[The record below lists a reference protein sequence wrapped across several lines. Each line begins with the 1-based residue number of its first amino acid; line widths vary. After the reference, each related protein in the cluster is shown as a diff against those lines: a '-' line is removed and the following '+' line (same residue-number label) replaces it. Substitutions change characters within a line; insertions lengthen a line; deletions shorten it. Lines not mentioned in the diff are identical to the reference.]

1 MRRRA
6 VSLLLRIAK
15 KSPSR
20 MESEAPWRFTPL
32 KARNRWIAGLLAGVA
47 IIWLADGLRADSRRN
62 ATDQTKVMESL
73 DLFTRVFEKI
83 TNYYVDE
90 NVDPND
96 LVHRAIEGM
105 LQGLDPHS
113 QFLDTSMY
121 DDLMTSTQG
130 SFGGLGIEIS
140 VRDKYPT
147 VVAPIEGTPAYNQ
160 GVQGGD
166 QIIEI
171 EGEDTYNWTMS
182 KAISK
187 LRGPKGSEVHFKVR
201 REGVDQSIDFAVV
214 RDIIEIES
222 VRYSFK
228 IGDIGYVRAVNFAQ
242 DTAEELQARITELE
256 AQGIKGLILDL
267 RYNPGGLLRAAR
279 DVSQLFLESGKKIVM
294 TRGRTPKQNADYYST
309 QPASKLFGKDYPIV
323 VLINEGS
330 ASASEIVAG
339 ALQDW
344 DAALIVGE
352 TSFGKGSVQ
361 TVYPL
366 SDTEALKLTTAKY
379 YTPSGRC
386 IHRDDHNERHDEVAV
401 AEDGEESDEA
411 ATPPADAH
419 KPPLT
424 TKDDKAKKTEAPD
437 STTTFRTV
445 GGRPV
450 PGGGGIVPDLVLTQP
465 NLTDFAIDLERKNFF
480 FKYAIKHV
488 SRHPKSTSAEVT
500 PAMIEDFKK
509 MLAEE
514 KFTYEPAVFQDNAE
528 YIERGLRREL
538 TRRLHGSK
546 AAYLVSIEGD
556 EQLKKALD
564 LFAHGRTMKEF
575 YALTPEELRPV
586 PTDRI
591 KQLLATP

>member
-1 MRRRA
+1 MN
-6 VSLLLRIAK
+6 
-15 KSPSR
+15 
-20 MESEAPWRFTPL
+20 
-32 KARNRWIAGLLAGVA
+32 ARNRWIAGLVA
-47 IIWLADGLRADSRRN
+47 AVMVLWVANGLRADSRR
-62 ATDQTKVMESL
+62 TSDQAKVMESL

-83 TNYYVDE
+83 TTYYVDGE
-90 NVDPND
+90 VDPND

-105 LQGLDPHS
+105 LQSLDPHS
-113 QFLDTSMY
+113 QFLGTSMY

-140 VRDKYPT
+140 VREKYPT
-147 VVAPIEGTPAYNQ
+147 VVAPIEGTPAYVQ

-171 EGEDTYNWTMS
+171 EGEDTYGWPIS
-182 KAISK
+182 KAITK
-187 LRGPKGSEVHFKVR
+187 LRGPKGTEVHFKVQ
-201 REGVDQSIDFAVV
+201 REGMSGPIGFAII
-214 RDIIEIES
+214 RDTIEIES
-222 VRYSFK
+222 VRYAFK

-242 DTAEELQARITELE
+242 DTAEELQARLDELE
-256 AQGIKGLILDL
+256 AQGIQGLILDL

-279 DVSQLFLESGKKIVM
+279 DVSQLFLESGKKIVG
-294 TRGRTPKQNADYYST
+294 TRGRTARQNADYYST
-309 QPASKLFGKDYPIV
+309 QPSSKIYGRNYPVV

-344 DAALIVGE
+344 DVALIAGE

-386 IHRDDHNERHDEVAV
+386 IHKDEVDKEGDEIAF
-401 AEDGEESDEA
+401 ADESGEMLDQGASRGEESSVRPTEDPEGA
-411 ATPPADAH
+411 RQ
-419 KPPLT
+419 KPESKP
-424 TKDDKAKKTEAPD
+424 KAQGQAQEAPD
-437 STTTFRTV
+437 SVATFRTV
-445 GGRPV
+445 GGRLV
-450 PGGGGIVPDLVLTQP
+450 QGGGGISPDITVTQP

-480 FKYAIKHV
+480 FRYAIKFV
-488 SRHPKSTSAEVT
+488 SRHPKATSAAVT
-500 PAMIEDFKK
+500 PAMVDEFKK
-509 MLAEE
+509 MLADD
-514 KFTYEPAVFQDNAE
+514 KFEYDPKVFDENFE
-528 YIERGLRREL
+528 YIERGIRREL

-546 AAYLVSIEGD
+546 AAYLVTIEGD

-564 LFAHGRTMKEF
+564 LFHHGRTTKEF
-575 YALTPEELRPV
+575 YALNPADLQPV

-591 KQLLATP
+591 KQLLGTP